1 MYVLKPPIENS
12 FEKVGIKGK
21 IFPSKELAG
30 EDADYLLLE
39 TETGHETTIIEH
51 ASVFTYYILEGS
63 GYFEIN
69 DEREDCTTG
78 DLVIIPKGTKFTY
91 KGKLKM
97 LLINTPAWR
106 EEQEETV

>member
-1 MYVLKPPIENS
+1 MYVLKQSTQPS

-21 IFPSKELAG
+21 IFPTKELVG
-30 EDADYLLLE
+30 EDAGYVLVE
-39 TETGHETTIIEH
+39 TATGHETTIIEH
-51 ASVFTYYILEGS
+51 ESIFTYYILEGS

-69 DEREDCTTG
+69 DEREDCAAG
-78 DLVIIPKGTKFTY
+78 DLVVVPKGAKFTY

-97 LLINTPAWR
+97 LLITTPAWR